1 MLVIGRCA
9 GIGAFRHHKFRAAL
23 RAFFDAE
30 VRPDAADDD
39 EAGEGPTL
47 ELNQKMGRAG
57 VLAAVVGLVPIGEMC
72 GIALPGGVPCKR
84 GVRVWAMHDS
94 SMHDAAGG
102 SGNPTKKESQK
113 DNASSRPRRAG

>member
-1 MLVIGRCA
+1 MCRNWG
-9 GIGAFRHHKFRAAL
+9 FRHHKFRAAL

-47 ELNQKMGRAG
+47 ELNQKMGQAG

-84 GVRVWAMHDS
+84 GVRVGQSRIHVHRS
-94 SMHDAAGG
+94 RVGIKKSKR
-102 SGNPTKKESQK
+102 NPKK
-113 DNASSRPRRAG
+113 RLLPRH